1 MEKLKLKAFKIKKYN
16 ERIMR
21 MRREI
26 GNRIKIE

>member
-21 MRREI
+21 MRIEI